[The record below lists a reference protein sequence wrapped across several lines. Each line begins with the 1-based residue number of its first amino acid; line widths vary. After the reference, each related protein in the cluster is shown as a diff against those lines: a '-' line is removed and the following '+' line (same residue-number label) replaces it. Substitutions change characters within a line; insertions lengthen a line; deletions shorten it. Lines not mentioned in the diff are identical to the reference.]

1 MCLLS
6 FKIYSQKIKVDK
18 FELISYEFD
27 PYNNIKIDSY
37 TSIDRSGKLN
47 VYIDRILQ
55 RDYYSYQLTNSE
67 IKTINK
73 LFNDNLTSFI
83 DKKLVESN
91 IKSYEE
97 GRKYISYSINN
108 QKKSLCFINFLMNS
122 RFTDIIKLLNK
133 KIYAYEN
140 SAKVSYFKIEFS
152 RLEKEIAIQNKIDNY
167 LPEIALPAPSP

>member
-1 MCLLS
+1 MSIEFQNLLT
-6 FKIYSQKIKVDK
+6 KIKVDK

-83 DKKLVESN
+83 DKN
-91 IKSYEE
+91 
-97 GRKYISYSINN
+97 
-108 QKKSLCFINFLMNS
+108 
-122 RFTDIIKLLNK
+122 
-133 KIYAYEN
+133 
-140 SAKVSYFKIEFS
+140 
-152 RLEKEIAIQNKIDNY
+152 
-167 LPEIALPAPSP
+167 